1 MTISFKKTIVRP
13 SSSVK
18 ACINKINQ
26 LKFKCLIVVD
36 KNKVLLGSLTDGD
49 IRRAI
54 LKNKKIHNSN
64 IKNIYYKKTFFVKEN
79 NFSKTT
85 VLKKIKDEDLIIVPV
100 LNSQFQVIK
109 ILNVD
114 NLKTKKT
121 NKKNN
126 LPEIPIVIMA
136 GGKGTR
142 LSPFTEILPKPLIPI
157 KSKTALEMII
167 ENYTK
172 QNQKKFYISV
182 NYKSEIIK
190 AYFNELKP
198 NYKLNFIEEKK
209 PLGTAGSLYL
219 LKKKLKKSFI
229 LCNCDILANYDL
241 RDFYDFHE
249 NNKNDIT
256 ILSSV
261 NSYQIPYGVL
271 SFDKYN
277 RFEKIIEKPIFK
289 NNINVGIYIIRP
301 KVLHMIKENEYLNF
315 TDLVKNAKKNKLQI
329 GIFKIQKI
337 NWKDI
342 GEWDK
347 YNNFLKNSK

>member
-172 QNQKKFYISV
+172 QIKGAKWDAIFFGGGFDHNLVASRVAAK
-182 NYKSEIIK
+182 YKD
-190 AYFNELKP
+190 
-198 NYKLNFIEEKK
+198 
-209 PLGTAGSLYL
+209 
-219 LKKKLKKSFI
+219 FI
-229 LCNCDILANYDL
+229 LVDHPATNCTSSYI
-241 RDFYDFHE
+241 
-249 NNKNDIT
+249 IT
-256 ILSSV
+256 KEAAKK
-261 NSYQIPYGVL
+261 VL
-271 SFDKYN
+271 STFTPLTVPCSNYLQ
-277 RFEKIIEKPIFK
+277 
-289 NNINVGIYIIRP
+289 YP
-301 KVLHMIKENEYLNF
+301 KLL
-315 TDLVKNAKKNKLQI
+315 
-329 GIFKIQKI
+329 G
-337 NWKDI
+337 
-342 GEWDK
+342 
-347 YNNFLKNSK
+347 